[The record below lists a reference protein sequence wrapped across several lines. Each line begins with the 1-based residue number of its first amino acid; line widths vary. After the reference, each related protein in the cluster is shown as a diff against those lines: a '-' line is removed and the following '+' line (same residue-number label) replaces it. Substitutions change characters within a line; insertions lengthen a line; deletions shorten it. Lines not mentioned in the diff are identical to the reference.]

1 MSSSL
6 QPPLRPPM
14 RSRRRPPSRPDRSN
28 EEWLTAIQSD
38 GPELE
43 TALADLRP
51 ILVKALRITL
61 APRVDRGA
69 DALAEDLAQKALLLV
84 RDRADQ
90 FRGDARFTT
99 WAQKVAVRLAFSELR
114 RKRWEDVPLD
124 ALIADPPSTPEPR
137 ADEIL
142 EETEAVA
149 TVRRLIAQE
158 LTDRQ
163 RTALEA
169 VLAGMPLEEV
179 ARRLDTNRNAL
190 YKLLHDARQRL
201 KRAFEEHGIAPDDL
215 IDLGE

>member
-1 MSSSL
+1 M
-6 QPPLRPPM
+6 PLR
-14 RSRRRPPSRPDRSN
+14 RLASRPDRTN
-28 EEWLTAIQSD
+28 NEWLAALQGD
-38 GPELE
+38 GPELDA
-43 TALADLRP
+43 ALADLRP
-51 ILVKALRITL
+51 VLLKALRITL

-69 DALAEDLAQKALLLV
+69 DALAEDLAQQALLQV
-84 RDRADQ
+84 RDRIDQ

-124 ALIADPPSTPEPR
+124 AVVADPPSAPEPQ
-137 ADEIL
+137 ADEAL
-142 EETEAVA
+142 EEAEAVA

-201 KRAFEEHGIAPDDL
+201 KRALEAHGIGPDDL
-215 IDLGE
+215 IDLE